1 MIIKFLKHINAFY
14 QKQFFLDENIQN
26 YVKDRGVFQLSIEK
40 FEIGYASSSNSTI
53 DFLKSNHYNLN
64 DAIEQGVISQGENGL
79 YARFIDRLI
88 FPIYS
93 INGKTCWFWGK
104 NSYKS

>member
-1 MIIKFLKHINAFY
+1 MLFY

-53 DFLKSNHYNLN
+53 DF
-64 DAIEQGVISQGENGL
+64 
-79 YARFIDRLI
+79 
-88 FPIYS
+88 
-93 INGKTCWFWGK
+93 
-104 NSYKS
+104 